1 MSSSLHRLLDNYE
14 RQVSLPLA
22 ERLPPA
28 QRVWFV
34 VHEPEQERRVRFL
47 WPEFKLR
54 SEKHGKEWKQIDLTD
69 VVPIWVSSLGKH
81 GAAYLKTPASL
92 DEQTIQDGLSEI
104 LAARIAALNLTPTS
118 LCVLVGLSGLF
129 GFASVS
135 ALVKS
140 IQDNDLVPGRLVC
153 FFPGSR
159 DQNSYH
165 FMNARDGWNYHAL
178 PITDEEGFLHP

>member
-1 MSSSLHRLLDNYE
+1 MSSLQRLLDNYE
-14 RQVSLPLA
+14 RQVSHPLSD
-22 ERLPPA
+22 RLPAA

-34 VHEPEQERRVRFL
+34 VYAPEQERRIRFL

-54 SEKHGKEWKQIDLTD
+54 AEKHGKDWKQIDVTD
-69 VVPIWVSSLGKH
+69 LVPEWVLSQGSH
-81 GAAYLKTPASL
+81 GTAYLKTPASL
-92 DEQTIQDGLSEI
+92 DEQTVQDGLSEM
-104 LAARIAALNLTPTS
+104 LAERIAGLDLMPSS
-118 LCVLVGLSGLF
+118 LCVLVGLGGLF

-140 IQDNDLVPGRLVC
+140 LQDNDLVPGRLVC

-159 DQNSYH
+159 DQNSFH

>member
-1 MSSSLHRLLDNYE
+1 MSSSLQRLLDNFE
-14 RQVSLPLA
+14 RQVGLPFR

-34 VHEPEQERRVRFL
+34 VYAPEQERRIRFL

-54 SEKHGKEWKQIDLTD
+54 SEKHGKEWKPIDMTD
-69 VVPIWVSSLGKH
+69 LVPNWVLAQGRH
-81 GAAYLKTPASL
+81 GIAYLKFPSSL
-92 DEQTIQDGLSEI
+92 DGQTIQDGLSETI
-104 LAARIAALNLTPTS
+104 SERISALSLTPTS
-118 LCVLVGLSGLF
+118 LCVLVGLGGLF
-129 GFASVS
+129 GFASIS
-135 ALVKS
+135 ALVNS
-140 IQDNDLVPGRLVC
+140 IQDDDLVPGRLVC

-178 PITDEEGFLHP
+178 PITDEEGFLHA

>member
-1 MSSSLHRLLDNYE
+1 MSSSLNRLLDNFE
-14 RQVSLPLA
+14 RQVALPLV

-28 QRVWFV
+28 QRVWFIV
-34 VHEPEQERRVRFL
+34 YSPEQERRIRFL

-69 VVPIWVSSLGKH
+69 VIPTWVISQGKH
-81 GAAYLKTPASL
+81 SAAYLKTPASL
-92 DEQTIQDGLSEI
+92 DEDTTQEGLCE
-104 LAARIAALNLTPTS
+104 LLTERIAALDLTPKS
-118 LCVLVGLSGLF
+118 LCVLVGLGGLF

-140 IQDNDLVPGRLVC
+140 IQELVPGRLVC

>member
-1 MSSSLHRLLDNYE
+1 MSSLQRLLDNYE
-14 RQVSLPLA
+14 RQVSLPFA

-34 VHEPEQERRVRFL
+34 VYNPEQERRIRFL
-47 WPEFKLR
+47 LPEFKLR
-54 SEKHGKEWKQIDLTD
+54 AEKHGKEWKQIDLTD
-69 VVPIWVSSLGKH
+69 SVPKWLLAQGNH
-81 GAAYLKTPASL
+81 AAAYLKMPSSL
-92 DEQTIQDGLSEI
+92 DEQTVHDGLSELVI
-104 LAARIAALNLTPTS
+104 ENIAGLDLTPAS
-118 LCVLVGLSGLF
+118 LCVLAGLGGIF

-140 IQDNDLVPGRLVC
+140 IQDQNLVPGRLVC